1 MLKQICVAGAI
12 FVSLGVQAQTIS
24 LTKGQKLQTRV
35 VTSMNVGMEML
46 GQNIETISKSTNTST
61 IEVKDITNDKYV
73 LSGTLTRMEMHSSA
87 MGQTLDF
94 DSDKKEDREGE
105 VGKVLSGR
113 LDKAQEIQVDK
124 QGKIS
129 SIQAI
134 DSAGNN
140 FADQLNFA
148 EQMAQGQPYPYLLPL
163 SNTGKLKSGDSWVDS
178 TGSNETIK
186 VITTYTVKSV
196 SADEVNISFTA
207 KTTKSGTTDV
217 QGMPME
223 VNIAGNTTGSATYE
237 TGTGL
242 LKQNNAVSTIKGDIG
257 AMGGKSPIT
266 ISNTVSTTV
275 SKL

>member
-73 LSGTLTRMEMHSSA
+73 LSGTLTRMEIHSSA